1 MHTNDSPKYAQDQR
15 GNFRTSDLYYAAYL
29 RVAGVEFRGTE
40 KEGSRTF
47 FLFENSDNM
56 RDLKVQF
63 FNGSSKVA
71 AQPYADAI
79 KAMKSLTHDS
89 E

>member
-1 MHTNDSPKYAQDQR
+1 MNNEAARYAHDQQ

-29 RVAGVEFRGTE
+29 KVALVPFRGTE
-40 KEGSRTF
+40 KEGKRTF
-47 FLFENSDNM
+47 FLFENLDNM
-56 RDLKVQF
+56 RDLKVEF
-63 FNGSSKVA
+63 FNGTAKVA